1 MRKLGQTI
9 AAVLVN
15 MALLRIGYTDNVL
28 NAANI
33 TGDILGRMYADSVLI
48 TSVRYL
54 LVFALLRFVYPL
66 WKEQIAALQLQ
77 KEERLRRLHEEQLN
91 NH

>member
-1 MRKLGQTI
+1 MRKLGQTV

-33 TGDILGRMYADSVLI
+33 TDSTLGRMYADSVLI
-48 TSVRYL
+48 PAVLYI
-54 LVFALLRFVYPL
+54 LVFVLLRFVYPL
-66 WKEQIAALQLQ
+66 GKKQIEELQAEKARQ
-77 KEERLRRLHEEQLN
+77 
-91 NH
+91 